1 MIFAASSILVQV
13 ESSFSLDNIFQFI
26 KIKQTVD
33 PNQRMAGERRIEM
46 PTYEYECLDCKKK
59 FSVILSI
66 SEHEKNKASCP
77 KCKGKKVKQSISTF
91 TTKTSRK
98 S

>member
-1 MIFAASSILVQV
+1 
-13 ESSFSLDNIFQFI
+13 
-26 KIKQTVD
+26 
-33 PNQRMAGERRIEM
+33 M
-46 PTYEYECLDCKKK
+46 PTYEYECKGCNKK

-66 SEHEKNKASCP
+66 SEHEATKVSCP
-77 KCKGKKVKQSISTF
+77 KCKGKRVKQSLSTF

>member
-1 MIFAASSILVQV
+1 
-13 ESSFSLDNIFQFI
+13 
-26 KIKQTVD
+26 
-33 PNQRMAGERRIEM
+33 M
-46 PTYEYECLDCKKK
+46 PTYEYECVDCKKK

-66 SEHEKNKASCP
+66 SEHEKTKVSCP
-77 KCKGKKVKQSISTF
+77 KCMGKKVQQRISLF

>member
-1 MIFAASSILVQV
+1 
-13 ESSFSLDNIFQFI
+13 
-26 KIKQTVD
+26 
-33 PNQRMAGERRIEM
+33 M
-46 PTYEYECLDCKKK
+46 PTYEYECRDCNKK

-66 SEHEKNKASCP
+66 SEHGKVKVYCP
-77 KCKGKKVKQSISTF
+77 KCKGKKVKQSISLF